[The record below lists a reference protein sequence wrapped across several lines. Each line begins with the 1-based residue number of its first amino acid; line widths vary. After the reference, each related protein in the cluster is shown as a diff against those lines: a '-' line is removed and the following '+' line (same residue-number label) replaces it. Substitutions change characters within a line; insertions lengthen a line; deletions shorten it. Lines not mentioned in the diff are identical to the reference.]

1 MPRRSI
7 VRAMSV
13 LIVGGG
19 IGGLCLATALTHA
32 GIACQIVER
41 EPAWTTVGAGISFY
55 PNGMRALRRL
65 GLGEAAVS
73 AGAPIE
79 LVRTCTHDGTVVSEF
94 PGENWEGIGQTFAIH
109 RAALQQL
116 LLDAVSAVPVHMG
129 ATVASLIDHGNSVDV
144 ELTNGASMTADLVV
158 GADGIRSRV
167 RDLCIGRLQP
177 RYVGQ
182 MYWRGA
188 VDDELV
194 DTATMLFDTDR
205 FVALLPLG
213 SGTTYVALQQHSREP
228 FDDDSLDRFAD
239 FGGPTP
245 RAIELLRG
253 DPNLHFG
260 PAEEI
265 ERDEWRAGR
274 TLLIGDAAHACSP
287 TMAQGGSLAIEDAIV
302 LAELL
307 AEQSSM
313 DDAIDRFVA
322 RRQPRAQWVRERT
335 HHQIQLLN
343 AGAPHEHLAHGM
355 REMYAR
361 LAEDV

>member
-1 MPRRSI
+1 
-7 VRAMSV
+7 MSV

-19 IGGLCLATALTHA
+19 IGGLCLATALTRA
-32 GIACQIVER
+32 GIACEIVER

-55 PNGMRALRRL
+55 PNGVRALRRL
-65 GLGEAAVS
+65 GLGDAAVA
-73 AGAPIE
+73 AGAPID
-79 LVRTCTHDGTVVSEF
+79 LVRTCARSGTVVSEF

-116 LLDAVSAVPVHMG
+116 LLDAVGAVPVHMG
-129 ATVASLIDHGNSVDV
+129 VTVASLDDRGDSVDV
-144 ELTNGASMTADLVV
+144 ELTNGASLSATLVV

-167 RDLCIGRLQP
+167 RDLAVGRLQP

-188 VDDELV
+188 VDHDLV

-213 SGTTYVALQQHSREP
+213 AGTTYVALQQHSREP
-228 FDDDSLDRFAD
+228 FGDASLDRFAD

-245 RAIELLRG
+245 LAIEMLRA

-307 AEQSSM
+307 AEEPAI
-313 DDAIDRFVA
+313 DDAIDKFVA
-322 RRQPRAQWVRERT
+322 RRRPRAQWVRERT
-335 HHQIQLLN
+335 HHQIELLN
-343 AGAPHEHLAHGM
+343 AGAPHEHLARGM
-355 REMYAR
+355 RETYAR